1 MAYDLLK
8 LFVFDFL
15 CNEDIFASDDLQL
28 LRHLGILST
37 EHWQDMKTYMTL
49 SALGFRWMG
58 EWRHILMRPVPE
70 PVINCPV
77 ARDIRQS
84 HRMNIQRHF
93 REQRDRLMKPS
104 KVTKEELRCLT
115 SSTSEQWKIGIRET
129 QHMLHGQSTPNTLEG
144 IISCLM
150 VAESMRLFG
159 EEKETTPVSRD
170 QIFDDFRVWRRLVP
184 EEDRPLF
191 DRISHAVWGISGLE
205 SADPCSISSGDCERV
220 LPYLNKLVSSL
231 VSSTADFILD
241 EEDDVSGTEDGYTL
255 RQIRRWFA
263 KEPPSTEQLDY
274 RRTRLKQELSPPPIE
289 EIKLPDRVEKYK
301 PARPEVVLIISTA
314 IFAVIFAFLYLL
326 QAVDTEEIEYFNAC
340 LSGLTGLEAHA
351 IVLSIYLGVL
361 SPAHMKPSSEPKS
374 AKNTT
379 CGKCGKV
386 FSSTSNLGKHWRALC
401 GSSGEMFSC
410 RLQSEGCTYTCNR
423 RDNMRLHEKTCSF
436 RSMEIQDYEFEFGWQ
451 LEGFA
456 EHMA

>member
-170 QIFDDFRVWRRLVP
+170 QYAPYQLLYQKNYRLLTV
-184 EEDRPLF
+184 
-191 DRISHAVWGISGLE
+191 H
-205 SADPCSISSGDCERV
+205 
-220 LPYLNKLVSSL
+220 
-231 VSSTADFILD
+231 
-241 EEDDVSGTEDGYTL
+241 
-255 RQIRRWFA
+255 
-263 KEPPSTEQLDY
+263 
-274 RRTRLKQELSPPPIE
+274 KQESL
-289 EIKLPDRVEKYK
+289 
-301 PARPEVVLIISTA
+301 T
-314 IFAVIFAFLYLL
+314 
-326 QAVDTEEIEYFNAC
+326 T
-340 LSGLTGLEAHA
+340 SGSGGDWFQRKTGPY
-351 IVLSIYLGVL
+351 SIGFPTPCGV
-361 SPAHMKPSSEPKS
+361 SVA
-374 AKNTT
+374 
-379 CGKCGKV
+379 
-386 FSSTSNLGKHWRALC
+386 
-401 GSSGEMFSC
+401 
-410 RLQSEGCTYTCNR
+410 
-423 RDNMRLHEKTCSF
+423 
-436 RSMEIQDYEFEFGWQ
+436 
-451 LEGFA
+451 
-456 EHMA
+456 